1 MARLED
7 QQNRGLPPPPAA
19 TRRSANPWKFS
30 ETGRKPEPRPEPIGR
45 QLLEEWMQEAPVE
58 KGPAHEGPVHEAPAH
73 VEAPLPAAPAR
84 ARPGWWF
91 MVIAGVVILVVL
103 RIFLEARA
111 NGDWAKLIGPLAVIV
126 FIAARWS
133 SFRQRREAKKIK
145 PD

>member
-1 MARLED
+1 M
-7 QQNRGLPPPPAA
+7 
-19 TRRSANPWKFS
+19 
-30 ETGRKPEPRPEPIGR
+30 R
-45 QLLEEWMQEAPVE
+45 QAPVE
-58 KGPAHEGPVHEAPAH
+58 ERPAHERPAH
-73 VEAPLPAAPAR
+73 VEALPPAAPAR

>member
-19 TRRSANPWKFS
+19 TRRSANPWRFS
-30 ETGRKPEPRPEPIGR
+30 ETGRKPEPRPEPIGQ
-45 QLLEEWMQEAPVE
+45 QLLEELMRQAPVE
-58 KGPAHEGPVHEAPAH
+58 ERPAHERPAH
-73 VEAPLPAAPAR
+73 VEAPPPAAPAR